1 MELRKLFY
9 LLLIIPFL
17 FVATSCS
24 SDDDPV
30 KPEPQVN
37 EAEVLVQYL
46 EANGD
51 VVNTKFPSMI
61 AATTVHTNIL
71 TGADQ
76 YIIDIRSATDYA
88 AGHIQG
94 AVNVSAAQ
102 VLTYYETNNLQNKA
116 TVVIACYTGQ
126 TAGWV
131 TGLLQMA
138 GYTNVKDLKFG
149 MCSWNSQT
157 ANGWMGAMSNAYVS
171 NLTTTAATK
180 PAAGDLPTLSTGLSD
195 GAAILR
201 ARIEAVFAEG
211 FDPAKITAQSTIQ
224 NASNYFIINYWP
236 AEHYNW
242 NHIPGAIQYTPA
254 QSLKL
259 SADLKTIDASKEVV
273 VYCYTGQ
280 TSAHVAAFLRVI
292 GYNAK
297 SMLFGV
303 NAVAYDTMP
312 GTKFSQSDVNDFDLV
327 Q

>member
-30 KPEPQVN
+30 TPEPTVN
-37 EAEVLVQYL
+37 EAELLVQYL

-51 VVNTKFPSMI
+51 AVNTKFPSMI
-61 AATTVHTNIL
+61 PASTVHTNIL

-76 YIIDIRSATDYA
+76 YIIDIRSAADYA

-94 AVNVSAAQ
+94 AVNVPATQ
-102 VLTYYETNNLQNKA
+102 VLAHYESNNLQNKA
-116 TVVIACYTGQ
+116 TVVIVCYTGQ

-131 TGLLQMA
+131 TGLLQLA
-138 GYTNVKDLKFG
+138 GYSNVKDLKFG

-171 NLTTTAATK
+171 NLTTTATPK
-180 PAAGDLPTLSTGLSD
+180 PAAGELPTLSTGKSD
-195 GAAILR
+195 GASILR
-201 ARIEAVFAEG
+201 ARIEAIFAEG
-211 FDPAKITAQSTIQ
+211 FDPAKITAQSAVQ
-224 NASNYFIINYWP
+224 SASNYFIINYWP
-236 AEHYNW
+236 ADHYNW
-242 NHIPGAIQYTPA
+242 NHIPGAMQYTPG

-259 SADLKTIDASKEVV
+259 GADLKTIATDKEVV

-280 TSAHVAAFLRVI
+280 TSAHVAAFLRVV

-297 SMLFGV
+297 SLLFGV
-303 NAVAYDTMP
+303 NAIAYDTMP
-312 GTKFSQSDVNDFDLV
+312 GTKFSPTEVNDYELV

>member
-17 FVATSCS
+17 FVASSCS

-30 KPEPQVN
+30 TPEPTVN
-37 EAEVLVQYL
+37 EAELLVQYL

-51 VVNTKFPSMI
+51 AVNTKFPSMI
-61 AATTVHTNIL
+61 PASTVNTNIL

-94 AVNVSAAQ
+94 AVNVPATQ
-102 VLTYYETNNLQNKA
+102 VLTHYESNNLQNKA

-131 TGLLQMA
+131 TGLLQLA
-138 GYTNVKDLKFG
+138 GYSNVKDLKFG

-171 NLTTTAATK
+171 NLTTTPTTK
-180 PAAGDLPTLSTGLSD
+180 PAAGELPTLSTGKTD
-195 GAAILR
+195 GASVLR
-201 ARIEAVFAEG
+201 ARIEAIFAEG
-211 FDPAKITAQSTIQ
+211 FDPAKITAQTVVQ
-224 NASNYFIINYWP
+224 NASNYFIINYWS
-236 AEHYNW
+236 ADHYNW
-242 NHIPGAIQYTPA
+242 NHIPGAMQYTPG

-259 SADLKTIDASKEVV
+259 GTDLKTIATDKEVV

-280 TSAHVAAFLRVI
+280 TSAHVASFLRVV

-297 SMLFGV
+297 TMLFGV
-303 NAVAYDTMP
+303 NAMAYDTMP
-312 GTKFSQSDVNDFDLV
+312 GTKFSPSDVNDYELV